1 MSHISRVFN
10 YAIFPENRTRKSR
23 IRGKSSAARIL
34 GTRTQYVAMEAMI
47 VDCQWKMLHFVVKI
61 LRKMDFSVVAT
72 FGNASFLVLC
82 DLWTDLS
89 AGVTASHWNVD
100 HLFRCVRPY
109 HNVAWLLQW
118 CIQVSFNNCLVTFVA
133 LFRKKIFGKISL

>member
-10 YAIFPENRTRKSR
+10 YAIFPENRTRKSQ

-61 LRKMDFSVVAT
+61 LRKMDFSMVAT
-72 FGNASFLVLC
+72 FGNVSFLVLC
-82 DLWTDLS
+82 HFWTYLS
-89 AGVTASHWNVD
+89 AGVTASCWNVD
-100 HLFRCVRPY
+100 HLFCCVRPY
-109 HNVAWLLQW
+109 HNVAWLFQW
-118 CIQVSFNNCLVTFVA
+118 CIQVSFNNRLVTFVA